1 MKAKLFKIIP
11 ILLQKSAVNPENFI
25 LHKKVEVSAN
35 DYLSNLK
42 IKLPDFLLKIISTK
56 ISIKNIIWTKK
67 QVTVET
73 ELNLQPLFKKVEN
86 YIQLDEASLVIK
98 TDSKIIS
105 NN

>member
-25 LHKKVEVSAN
+25 LQKKVEVSAN

-73 ELNLQPLFKKVEN
+73 ELNLQPFFKKVEN